1 MPIFLRVFRLNGYPL
16 CQKKSTPQSRADK
29 ELWTEFA
36 IVMIGFVPVVITIW
50 EIFRF

>member
-1 MPIFLRVFRLNGYPL
+1 LRLQTYNVCAIEVSMP
-16 CQKKSTPQSRADK
+16 SK

-50 EIFRF
+50 VIFRF